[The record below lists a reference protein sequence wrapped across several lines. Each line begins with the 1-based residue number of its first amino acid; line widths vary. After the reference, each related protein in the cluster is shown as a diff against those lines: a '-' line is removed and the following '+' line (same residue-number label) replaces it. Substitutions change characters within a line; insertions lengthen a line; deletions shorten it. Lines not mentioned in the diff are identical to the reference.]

1 MLPALAIFAAT
12 YFLIA
17 ARRFRVLHLGRPAGA
32 LVGAVAMVLVGVL
45 TPAEA
50 YSAVDLN
57 TLGLLFGMM
66 VLSGYLDEAG
76 FFGALAGHTL
86 RRASSPALLLAAV
99 VWITGIAS
107 AFLMNDTVCLM
118 MTPIVATLVAALRL
132 DPLPYLLA
140 LATSA
145 NIGSVATLAGNPQNM
160 LVGIASGIPYREY
173 LLVMAPVALVCLGLN
188 HALLWLIFRPR
199 LGPTGAAAPE
209 EISSRIRR
217 PMLLKSLAAL
227 GGVVL
232 AWLLGADLSFAAVA
246 GAAVVILLNRFSP
259 ARILARLD
267 WSLLLFFASLFV
279 VMGGV
284 AHSGALALAREA
296 LPRSPGP
303 LGAAGFSLLSLIG
316 SNLFSNVP
324 FVMAAGSWVSALP
337 EPRLHWYLLALTS
350 TFAGNLTLV
359 GSMANLIVAEL
370 AKGLHPI
377 GFREYFRYGLAITL
391 VTTLVGVVYLLAV
404 FSTFSSLL
412 AP

>member
-1 MLPALAIFAAT
+1 MLPALAIFFVT
-12 YFLIA
+12 YILIA
-17 ARRFRVLHLGRPAGA
+17 ARRFRMLHLGRPAGA
-32 LVGAVAMVLVGVL
+32 LLGAVAMVLLGVL

-66 VLSGYLDEAG
+66 VLSGYLEEAG
-76 FFGALAGHTL
+76 FFGALAAHTL
-86 RRASSPALLLAAV
+86 RKASSPALLLGAI
-99 VWITGIAS
+99 VWVTGIAS
-107 AFLMNDTVCLM
+107 AFLMNDTVCLV
-118 MTPIVATLVAALRL
+118 MTPIVVALVGALRL

-160 LVGIASGIPYREY
+160 LVGISSGIPYREF
-173 LLVMAPVALVCLGLN
+173 LVVMAPVALLCLGLN
-188 HALLWLIFRPR
+188 HALLWGLFRPQFR
-199 LGPTGAAAPE
+199 RGRADAAA
-209 EISSRIRR
+209 EIPHRVRR
-217 PMLLKSLAAL
+217 PMLVKSLAAL
-227 GGVVL
+227 SGVVL

-246 GAAVVILLNRFSP
+246 GAALVILLNRFSP
-259 ARILARLD
+259 ARIFARLD
-267 WSLLLFFASLFV
+267 WSLLLFFAALFV

-284 AHSGALALAREA
+284 ARSGALALARGL
-296 LPRSPGP
+296 LPQSPG
-303 LGAAGFSLLSLIG
+303 LAGSAGFSLLSVIG

-370 AKGLHPI
+370 AKGMHPI

-391 VTTLVGVVYLLAV
+391 LTTALGVAYLLAV
-404 FSTFSSLL
+404 FSWLR
-412 AP
+412 PG